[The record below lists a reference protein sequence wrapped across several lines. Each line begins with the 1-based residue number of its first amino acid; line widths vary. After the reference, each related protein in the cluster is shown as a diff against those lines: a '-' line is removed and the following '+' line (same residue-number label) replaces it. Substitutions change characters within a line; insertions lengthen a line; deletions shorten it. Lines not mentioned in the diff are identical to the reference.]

1 MGWGQLLRVF
11 KQICGLE
18 LSGIHGMQIILQTVD
33 ADIEMRWLVIGLFYF
48 NVSSCN
54 WKMVSNC
61 DCQPCIHLEVWVM
74 KNLRWNAI
82 SELGKVF
89 AYTPLSLHTS
99 DRSMWGWAKAA
110 VSTSSIQS
118 IFFLLRPIK
127 ETTSPTLFEISLYC
141 SGEKTSSH
149 I

>member
-1 MGWGQLLRVF
+1 MFIWMSLRVEVNCWGF
-11 KQICGLE
+11 KKNCGLDQ
-18 LSGIHGMQIILQTVD
+18 SGIHGMQIILQTVD
-33 ADIEMRWLVIGLFYF
+33 ADIEMPWLVIGLFYF
-48 NVSSCN
+48 NVSTCN

-61 DCQPCIHLEVWVM
+61 DCRPCIHLEVWVM

-99 DRSMWGWAKAA
+99 QKPVRLSEDCS
-110 VSTSSIQS
+110 QHQQH
-118 IFFLLRPIK
+118 K
-127 ETTSPTLFEISLYC
+127 ETTLSTLFEISLYR
-141 SGEKTSSH
+141 SGEKTSSR